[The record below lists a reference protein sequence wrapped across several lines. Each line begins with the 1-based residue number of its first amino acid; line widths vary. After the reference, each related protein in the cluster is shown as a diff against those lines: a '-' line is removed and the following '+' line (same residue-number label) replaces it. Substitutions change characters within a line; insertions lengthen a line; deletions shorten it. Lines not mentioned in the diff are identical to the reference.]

1 MLYIRFLESKN
12 DKRKRKETKI
22 KIYFCSFE
30 ELPVRQCH
38 PHDCPCRFVDE
49 YHKLLPALLQLVG
62 AEAPVTP
69 VAEDDDPNV
78 VLLALDDVAV
88 LLDDLLPQVPHPP
101 RDGKSQSGI
110 QDSVA

>member
-1 MLYIRFLESKN
+1 M
-12 DKRKRKETKI
+12 
-22 KIYFCSFE
+22 
-30 ELPVRQCH
+30 RQCH

-69 VAEDDDPNV
+69 VAEDDDLNV
-78 VLLALDDVAV
+78 VILALDDVVV
-88 LLDDLLPQVPHPP
+88 LLYDLLPQVHHPP
-101 RDGKSQSGI
+101 RDGKSKSGI